1 MQRLFKKNKTVLF
14 SVIILAIAIL
24 SPGIFYKCFA
34 IVPALSQQNNESR
47 IFGQARDYA
56 NSNIVFYKYA
66 DRITFLKDTAF
77 VVEFDSNGNFEIMVF
92 VDDIRYVFAE
102 YEVYHAYFYLE
113 PGQEYELIFP
123 PLEYK
128 TGAQIFNPF
137 FRPERVHIGINNMKK
152 TDLNYLINEFDYFHD
167 RYFDMHYIDIATK
180 GIESNVDTFINE
192 IKKHFSFAENEYF
205 DAYTKYRYAAL
216 RHLATHKKFPHV
228 VVYANYTK
236 DTVRYDNP
244 AYMDLFNLVYD
255 RYFDVYLGTRGGR
268 HLYNFVHFGHSISN
282 IRQLFDRHLELDNE
296 QFKELVI
303 LKGIN
308 DAFIENNFAW
318 LPLLL
323 TLDSLHVSTEFDI
336 HRDIAQNIADN
347 TLSMANGTI
356 APPFELEDTSGV
368 YKSLAAYRGRFV
380 YLVFANTASYTSQM
394 ELGLLKRIHD
404 RYHSICNIVT
414 VLTDENRESAK
425 EFIRRNNFEWDF
437 LFTSINSPVISTYK
451 ISAYP
456 TYFFIDPSGTLIMS
470 PAPGPAE
477 NFERYLFE
485 ILKHRDELH

>member
-1 MQRLFKKNKTVLF
+1 MERFSPKNITVLLSGF
-14 SVIILAIAIL
+14 ILTISML
-24 SPGIFYKCFA
+24 SPGIFNKCFA
-34 IVPALSQQNNESR
+34 IIPAESLKKTESR
-47 IFGQARDYA
+47 IFGQAPDYA
-56 NSNIVFYKYA
+56 NSNIVFYKYS
-66 DRITFLKDTAF
+66 DRITFLKDSVF
-77 VVEFDSNGNFEIMVF
+77 VLEFDSDGYFDIKVS
-92 VDDIRYVFAE
+92 VDNITYVFAE

-113 PGQEYELIFP
+113 PGKEWEMIMP

-128 TGAQIFNPF
+128 TAAQIFNPF
-137 FRPERVHIGINNMKK
+137 FRPERVHIGIKNMKK
-152 TDLNYLINEFDYFHD
+152 KELNFLINEFDYFHD
-167 RYFDMHYIDIATK
+167 RYFDLHFLDIAAK
-180 GIESNVDTFINE
+180 GVESNVDTFINE
-192 IKKHFSFAENEYF
+192 IRKHFSFADHEYF

-216 RHLATHKKFPHV
+216 RHLATHKQFPHV
-228 VVYANYTK
+228 VVYANFTK

-244 AYMDLFNLVYD
+244 AYMDLFNMIYD

-282 IRQLFDRHLELDNE
+282 IKQLFNRHLELNNE

-308 DAFIENNFAW
+308 DAFIENNFSW

-323 TLDSLHVSTEFDI
+323 TLDSLHISTEFDI

-347 TLSMANGTI
+347 TLSMTKGTI

-368 YKSLAAYRGRFV
+368 YKSLVSYRGRFV
-380 YLVFANTASYTSQM
+380 YLVFANTASYSSQM
-394 ELGLLKRIHD
+394 ELGMLKRIHD
-404 RYHSICNIVT
+404 RYQDICNIVT

-456 TYFFIDPSGTLIMS
+456 TYLFIDPSGTLLMS

-485 ILKHRDELH
+485 ILKHRDALH